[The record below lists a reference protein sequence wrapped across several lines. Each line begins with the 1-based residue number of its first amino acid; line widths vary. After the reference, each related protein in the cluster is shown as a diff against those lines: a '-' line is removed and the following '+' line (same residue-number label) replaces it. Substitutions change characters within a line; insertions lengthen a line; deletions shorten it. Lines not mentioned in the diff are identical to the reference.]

1 MFKFLIIMSNTE
13 ITWDFSELYTGID
26 DPKISSDMENLTKR
40 ADDFETR
47 YRGNIKKPN
56 FTAKDLLQLFE
67 EIEQFLVDEEEIGLL
82 ARNSYNANM
91 LLPKTKALLNKFEN
105 FNTTTSKKMA
115 FLDLEIAKF
124 VYENPEL
131 IEDEILKD
139 YSHYLQTLKRE
150 YPHKLSEAEEKL
162 ILEKDQFGVKEWSKL
177 QSIWLTTRDY
187 KVMVEGKEQVL
198 TYGDANSLLSHP
210 DRDTRISANKAIY
223 GLLGENQEIFST
235 ALRNICGDWVK
246 MSERRK
252 HDNPMHDSLIV
263 NDLTQDV
270 IENLMKAIMEDGVKV
285 YRRYLRLKA
294 KLLNLPKLNCA
305 DVVAPLINVPHK
317 KYSWQEALTL
327 LFEALGRFDE
337 QFVEYAKDM
346 VDRKHID
353 AASRKGKRNGAYC
366 DGWYKGKS
374 AYILETFKGN
384 LKEVYTLIHEMGHA
398 IHDYYATRNQS
409 YLNFHPGYCI
419 AECASTFGELLMTD
433 LLLEKSESNEEKMAI
448 LAHVLDDAGQAAF
461 QVSARYFFEHDLY
474 KTLEKGDNLNGETIA
489 KYWTAGRDKIYG
501 DSVDWFEEMD
511 WEWAMKGHYFIP
523 NFRFYNY
530 PYVFAQL
537 FVYALYQTYKQEGK
551 EFIPKFKQLLSSGGS
566 KTPQELAALVGLD
579 ISKADFWKLGI
590 KQYQAFVD
598 ELENLM

>member
-1 MFKFLIIMSNTE
+1 MSNTE

-67 EIEQFLVDEEEIGLL
+67 EIEQFYVDKEEIGLL

-91 LLPKTKALLNKFEN
+91 LSPKTKALLNKFEN
-105 FNTTTSKKMA
+105 FNTITSKKMA
-115 FLDLEIAKF
+115 FLDLETAKF
-124 VYENPEL
+124 VHENPEL
-131 IEDEILKD
+131 IVDEILKD
-139 YSHYLQTLKRE
+139 YSHYLKTLKRE

-187 KVMVEGKEQVL
+187 KVMVEGKKQVL

-235 ALRNICGDWVK
+235 ALRNICGDWMK

-252 HDNPMHDSLIV
+252 YDNPMHNSLIV
-263 NDLTQDV
+263 NDLTQNI
-270 IENLMKAIMEDGVKV
+270 IENLMKVIIEDGVKV

-317 KYSWQEALTL
+317 KYSWQETLTL
-327 LFEALGRFDE
+327 LFDALGRFDE
-337 QFVEYAKDM
+337 QFTGYAKDM

-366 DGWYKGKS
+366 DAWYKGKS

-398 IHDYYATRNQS
+398 IHDYYATRSQS

-433 LLLEKSESNEEKMAI
+433 LLLEKSESDKEKMVV

-474 KTLEKGDNLNGETIA
+474 KAIEKGENLNGETIA

-511 WEWAMKGHYFIP
+511 WEWCMKGHYFIP
-523 NFRFYNY
+523 DFRFYNY

-537 FVYALYQTYKQEGK
+537 FVYALYQTYKKEGK
-551 EFIPKFKQLLSSGGS
+551 DFIPKFKQLLSSGGS
-566 KTPQELAALVGLD
+566 KTPQELGALVGLD

-590 KQYQAFVD
+590 KQYQTFVD

>member
-1 MFKFLIIMSNTE
+1 MSNTE

-67 EIEQFLVDEEEIGLL
+67 EIEQFYKDKEDIGLL

-124 VYENPEL
+124 VYEDPEL
-131 IEDEILKD
+131 MKNEILKD
-139 YSHYLQTLKRE
+139 YSHYLKTLKRE
-150 YPHKLSEAEEKL
+150 YPHKLSETEEKL

-177 QSIWLTTRDY
+177 QSIWLTTREY

-235 ALRNICGDWVK
+235 ALRNICADWVK
-246 MSERRK
+246 ISERRMYE
-252 HDNPMHDSLIV
+252 NPMHDSLIV
-263 NDLTQDV
+263 NDLTEDI
-270 IENLMKAIMEDGVKV
+270 IENLMKAILDDGIEV

-294 KLLNLPKLNCA
+294 KLLNQPKLSCA
-305 DVVAPLINVPHK
+305 DVVAPLINAPHK
-317 KYSWQEALTL
+317 KYSWQEALSL
-327 LFEALGRFDE
+327 MFEALGRFDE
-337 QFVEYAKDM
+337 QFVEYARDM

-374 AYILETFKGN
+374 AFILETFKGN

-474 KTLEKGDNLNGETIA
+474 KAIEKGEDLNGETIA
-489 KYWTAGRDKIYG
+489 KYWIAGRDKIYG

-511 WEWAMKGHYFIP
+511 WEWCMKGHYFIP

-537 FVYALYQTYKQEGK
+537 FVYALYQTYKKEGK

-566 KTPQELAALVGLD
+566 RTPQELAALVGLD
-579 ISKADFWKLGI
+579 ISKAEFWKLGI
-590 KQYQAFVD
+590 KQYKAFVD